1 MMTCNHNHNRNRYS
15 KSTVIM
21 IILNRNH
28 DFLSIY
34 HLKHFF
40 KINFENYLEQF
51 DKFRL
56 GPIILFFV
64 EKSNSNMDIGPIL
77 LIGHFIAMYNFIAR
91 ICTAIYHE

>member
-1 MMTCNHNHNRNRYS
+1 MTCNHNRNRYS

-34 HLKHFF
+34 HLKQFL

-51 DKFRL
+51 NKFRL
-56 GPIILFFV
+56 GPIILFFRR
-64 EKSNSNMDIGPIL
+64 EKQFKYGYRPYIVNSALYCNV
-77 LIGHFIAMYNFIAR
+77 
-91 ICTAIYHE
+91 